1 MNIDF
6 EKMKNLLEEFKKLN
20 IDTKPDEPSFMEIS
34 GYPYYENVCSNILQ
48 FFFKT
53 DEVHGM
59 KDLLIRALFKAAGKE
74 YLYELSVNDVLR
86 EQTTLNNNRIDI
98 LIETDEFLIGI
109 EVKIFAQLY
118 NDLKDYSD
126 FLNSIA
132 NGREVIRILLT
143 LQDIPS
149 NQDFISVTFNTFF
162 QNINDLIGQYWE
174 KANPKY
180 LIYLK
185 DFIQTITRLRSS
197 REMNKELIDFFKENM
212 KDAEMFFKCISDLR
226 KELRRQ
232 VQVMGEEI
240 KLNFDS
246 VRCKQWFYRTPY
258 ELFDTLV
265 HDVEVGDAIIAIDTI
280 INPMGWRINM
290 FLRKCGSNQLKNIN
304 ELANWLD
311 KKEVHKDSLIYVDE
325 EGEVRLYYPDKDY
338 KDFQETSKNLKE
350 LIKKICS

>member
-1 MNIDF
+1 MISINF
-6 EKMKNLLEEFKKLN
+6 QNMKNLLEEFKKVP
-20 IDTKPDEPSFMEIS
+20 IDTKTDEPSFMEIS
-34 GYPYYENVCSNILQ
+34 GYPHFENVCSNILQ
-48 FFFKT
+48 FFFRT

-59 KDLLIRALFKAAGKE
+59 KDLLIRALFKAAGKK
-74 YLYELSVNDVLR
+74 YPHELSVNDVLR
-86 EQTTLNNNRIDI
+86 EQTTINNNRLDI
-98 LIETDEFLIGI
+98 VIETDEFLIGI

-126 FLNSIA
+126 FINSIA
-132 NGREVIRILLT
+132 NGREVVKILLT

-162 QNINDLIGQYWE
+162 QNINNLIGQYWE

-185 DFIQTITRLRSS
+185 DFIQTITRIGSS
-197 REMNKELIDFFKENM
+197 REMNKELMDFFKENM

-232 VQVMGEEI
+232 VQDLGKTI
-240 KLNFDS
+240 NFDN

-265 HDVEVGDAIIAIDTI
+265 HDIEVGDAIIAIDTI

-290 FLRKCGSNQLKNIN
+290 FLRKCGSNQLKNID
-304 ELANWLD
+304 ELKNWLV
-311 KKEVHKDSLIYVDE
+311 KKGVPEDNLIYVLEDG
-325 EGEVRLYYPDKDY
+325 EGRLYYPNKDY
-338 KDFQETSKNLKE
+338 KDFQETNKNLNE
-350 LIKKICS
+350 LIKIICS